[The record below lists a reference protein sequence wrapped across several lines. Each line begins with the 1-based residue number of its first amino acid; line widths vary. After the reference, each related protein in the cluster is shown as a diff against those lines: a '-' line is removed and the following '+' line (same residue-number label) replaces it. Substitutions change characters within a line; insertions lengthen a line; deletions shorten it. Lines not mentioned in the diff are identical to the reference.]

1 MAIFYSYVSHYQRV
15 SCAAKLRVRLA
26 GSKRV
31 LDSSACQICW
41 SPSRRIP
48 NPWNP
53 PWNRW
58 RIHLLSLSSY
68 LSYLGRKKCHYFLDH
83 FKAPRCSKYGKANGN
98 NHPQNHLYG
107 LYKPSPNGTSMA
119 LGLPGN
125 TTLPQQWQL
134 DLLVDRC
141 ALAHREHIMISH
153 QRGPGRCQ
161 ISTRHLGI
169 SQWHHS
175 IHTLSSLYPDMI
187 WFL

>member
-1 MAIFYSYVSHYQRV
+1 MSAITRGYLVLPNSESDSQ
-15 SCAAKLRVRLA
+15 AASGCLTVVPAKSAEAQAAESPIRGIHRGIVGGFICCRYLPIYPILVGKSVTIFWITSKLQ
-26 GSKRV
+26 
-31 LDSSACQICW
+31 D
-41 SPSRRIP
+41 
-48 NPWNP
+48 
-53 PWNRW
+53 
-58 RIHLLSLSSY
+58 
-68 LSYLGRKKCHYFLDH
+68 
-83 FKAPRCSKYGKANGN
+83 APRCSKYGKANGN

-169 SQWHHS
+169 SQ
-175 IHTLSSLYPDMI
+175 
-187 WFL
+187 